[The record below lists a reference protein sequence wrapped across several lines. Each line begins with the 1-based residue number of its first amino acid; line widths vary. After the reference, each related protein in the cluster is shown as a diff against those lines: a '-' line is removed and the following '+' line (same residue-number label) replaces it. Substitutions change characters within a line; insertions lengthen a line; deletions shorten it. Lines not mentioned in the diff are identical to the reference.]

1 MARFNEINVGRYNRA
16 LQKLLGMKGE
26 ASVPILASEIAPSFV
41 LPYGVENRYLEQW
54 NRFGLG
60 MNVTATAGNQS
71 AFRLR
76 NPAGSNVIAVVEV
89 LTYSVFLNN
98 DVGVAIQFGQGGG
111 NLSTLPLARAL
122 DGRSQTLRPNCIP
135 STDTGLNGSQIGTT
149 IALLAVLQASSFSF
163 ISNEN
168 QEITLAP
175 GDTLQVVGGTSALQ
189 ALCSWIWRERFL
201 EESERT

>member
-98 DVGVAIQFGQGGG
+98 DVGV
-111 NLSTLPLARAL
+111 
-122 DGRSQTLRPNCIP
+122 
-135 STDTGLNGSQIGTT
+135 
-149 IALLAVLQASSFSF
+149 
-163 ISNEN
+163 
-168 QEITLAP
+168 
-175 GDTLQVVGGTSALQ
+175 
-189 ALCSWIWRERFL
+189 
-201 EESERT
+201 